1 MNSIL
6 IIQGE
11 KKKVNNGLGEKHSL
25 ASQFSTSKKGA
36 VGGVVL

>member
-11 KKKVNNGLGEKHSL
+11 KKVNNGLGEKHSL
-25 ASQFSTSKKGA
+25 ASQFSTSKKGT
-36 VGGVVL
+36 VGVVVS